1 MFDCNGVFLQVA
13 LEDGMSI
20 IVDPGAY
27 TNLAGKQW
35 VKAQSRKAL
44 ENNHQPKQT
53 KMTRP
58 LGISGVGDGAQEC
71 KFQASVP
78 VAVPAEYPSGISTA
92 LHTFECPIV
101 EGSGEN
107 LPALLGLKS
116 MADKKAILEMTP
128 GKEALIFPGPGGYE
142 IKLAPGHTKIPL
154 KKAPSGHLC
163 IPTDHFSS
171 VSSSSNSSS
180 SSASGGLP
188 PPQFTLHARVRD

>member
-1 MFDCNGVFLQVA
+1 
-13 LEDGMSI
+13 
-20 IVDPGAY
+20 
-27 TNLAGKQW
+27 
-35 VKAQSRKAL
+35 
-44 ENNHQPKQT
+44 
-53 KMTRP
+53 MTRP
-58 LGISGVGDGAQEC
+58 LGIAGVGDGAQEC
-71 KFQASVP
+71 KYQASVP
-78 VAVPAEYPSGISTA
+78 VAVPAEYPSGSSTA

-101 EGSGEN
+101 EGSGEK

-116 MADKKAILEMTP
+116 MAEKKAILEMTP

-163 IPTDHFSS
+163 IPTDHFNS
-171 VSSSSNSSS
+171 VSSSSSS